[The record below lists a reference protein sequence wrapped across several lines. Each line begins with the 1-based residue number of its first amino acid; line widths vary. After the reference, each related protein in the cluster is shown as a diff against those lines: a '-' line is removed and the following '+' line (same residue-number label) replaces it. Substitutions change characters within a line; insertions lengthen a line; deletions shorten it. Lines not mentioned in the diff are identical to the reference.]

1 MTTNDNKLIA
11 AATQNA
17 VGTIL
22 LLNVIAKQTYGKT
35 ILDLTEQELRNIQ
48 PVVEQMFANESVDT
62 TTNS

>member
-1 MTTNDNKLIA
+1 MTTNDNTLIS
-11 AATQNA
+11 AATNNA

-22 LLNVIAKQTYGKT
+22 LLNFVAKEKYNKT

>member
-1 MTTNDNKLIA
+1 MTTNDNKLIV

-22 LLNVIAKQTYGKT
+22 LLNVVAKQTYGKT

-48 PVVEQMFANESVDT
+48 PVVEQMFSDESVDT

>member
-1 MTTNDNKLIA
+1 MTTNDNALIS
-11 AATQNA
+11 AATNNA

-22 LLNVIAKQTYGKT
+22 LLNVVAKQTYGKT

-48 PVVEQMFANESVDT
+48 PVVEQMFSDESVDT